1 MSEEIKIAE
10 AESKNVSAKL
20 GGVENNSYFCIRKVG
35 MNDDDGQFEFVPP
48 KKTDEKGVNDICNNK
63 VTNSRHAT

>member
-1 MSEEIKIAE
+1 MSEEIKIVE

-35 MNDDDGQFEFVPP
+35 MNDEDGQFEFVPQ
-48 KKTDEKGVNDICNNK
+48 KNQTRK
-63 VTNSRHAT
+63 V

>member
-35 MNDDDGQFEFVPP
+35 MNDEDAQFEFVPP
-48 KKTDEKGVNDICNNK
+48 KKNRREKV
-63 VTNSRHAT
+63 